1 MQSIDSSEPIS
12 PGLEPLDSNGLNII
26 VVTMSVLLMSV
37 GAFGYERR
45 RRREKTAFHFESL
58 QESNV
63 RSINRRIKGN
73 YNR

>member
-1 MQSIDSSEPIS
+1 MQSTDSSEPIS
-12 PGLEPLDSNGLNII
+12 AGLEPLDSSGLNII
-26 VVTMSVLLMSV
+26 AVTMSVLLMSV

-45 RRREKTAFHFESL
+45 RQRERTTFHFESL

-63 RSINRRIKGN
+63 RSINQRIKGN